1 MSENEYN
8 LKLIVLGNSDTN
20 KKSFVFR
27 FNNNVF
33 KNKLFPANSSVRKLH

>member
-1 MSENEYN
+1 MSENDYN
-8 LKLIVLGNSDTN
+8 LKLMVLGKADVD
-20 KKSFVFR
+20 KKSFVLR